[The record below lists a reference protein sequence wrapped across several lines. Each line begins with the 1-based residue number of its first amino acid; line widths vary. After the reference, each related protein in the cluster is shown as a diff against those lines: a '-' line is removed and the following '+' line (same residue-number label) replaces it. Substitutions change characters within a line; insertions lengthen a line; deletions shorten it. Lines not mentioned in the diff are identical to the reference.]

1 MAYTVDLSPEVQKEL
16 RFLSGYARS
25 AALEILRGL
34 REDPRPMRSKELR
47 GKPGLYRIW
56 LLRKWRMVYA
66 VEDELLQVRVL
77 RIRLKELI
85 DYDSL

>member
-1 MAYTVDLSPEVQKEL
+1 MAYTVDLSPEAQKEL
-16 RFLSGYARS
+16 RSLSGYARS
-25 AALEILRGL
+25 AALVLLRGL
-34 REDPRPMRSKELR
+34 RDDPRPLRSKELR

-56 LLRKWRMVYA
+56 LLQKWRMVYV

-77 RIRLKELI
+77 RIRLKEQI